1 MRIDPDWMWCPDCN
15 GEGCFED
22 KSDCCDA
29 KREPDMGLCYEC
41 HDHCEPQECQSC
53 GGTGKVEIL
62 ADENGL
68 R

>member
-1 MRIDPDWMWCPDCN
+1 
-15 GEGCFED
+15 
-22 KSDCCDA
+22 
-29 KREPDMGLCYEC
+29 MGLCYEC